1 MRRTSIPAGLALCL
15 LVLPTVTHAEP
26 ALLRGTGFTLYEV
39 SERGHTD
46 PSTGEPVRV
55 SPLLGF
61 AELGTPICPSAV
73 LVTVPK
79 LESCTVIATGTN
91 VVSLTT
97 PSSNV
102 SGRFDVVLKLP
113 SDSSVHIPNLP
124 VLSGAFVG
132 TIDLRSAVTSS
143 SGVPLLLFIRGSFT
157 IEWSTIEWSTMAPP
171 ACPELPCTL
180 PFSGTFR
187 VPFAIDDL
195 GHPVEADRGHAA
207 FYLADDLHRR
217 IPVRPTERSAGF
229 PTVRLEVSFGP

>member
-26 ALLRGTGFTLYEV
+26 AQLGGTGFTLYEV
-39 SERGHTD
+39 SERVHMD
-46 PSTGEPVRV
+46 PSTGEAVRV

-73 LVTVPK
+73 WVTVPK
-79 LESCTVIATGTN
+79 IESCTVIATGTN
-91 VVSLTT
+91 VVSLATAT
-97 PSSNV
+97 SHVFGS
-102 SGRFDVVLKLP
+102 FDVVLKLP
-113 SDSSVHIPNLP
+113 SDSSVHIPNAP
-124 VLSGAFVG
+124 VLSGTFVG

-217 IPVRPTERSAGF
+217 IPVRPTERAAGF

>member
-26 ALLRGTGFTLYEV
+26 ALLGGTGFTLYEV
-39 SERGHTD
+39 SERVHMD

-73 LVTVPK
+73 WVTVPK
-79 LESCTVIATGTN
+79 IESCTVIATGTN
-91 VVSLTT
+91 VVSLATAT
-97 PSSNV
+97 SHVFGS
-102 SGRFDVVLKLP
+102 FDVVLKLP
-113 SDSSVHIPNLP
+113 SDSSVHIPNAP
-124 VLSGAFVG
+124 VLSGTFVG
-132 TIDLRSAVTSS
+132 TIDLTQAVTSS
-143 SGVPLLLFIRGSFT
+143 SGVPLLLFIRGSFR
-157 IEWSTIEWSTMAPP
+157 IEWSSVALP
-171 ACPELPCTL
+171 ACSALPCTL

-195 GHPVEADRGHAA
+195 AHPVEADRGHAA
-207 FYLADDLHRR
+207 FYLADDRHRR
-217 IPVRPTERSAGF
+217 IPVRPTERAAGF